1 MAEARVL
8 LGNLHIQVP
17 FVAGTRAPSVARRN
31 VTLVIIN
38 VQGEGV
44 EVSVSKVVPCS
55 GSCVLLLLWSSFDVS
70 TASPRLGNTAIYGS
84 C

>member
-31 VTLVIIN
+31 VTLAIIN

-44 EVSVSKVVPCS
+44 EVSVSKVVPDHVYFFYFGRMS
-55 GSCVLLLLWSSFDVS
+55 MYLL
-70 TASPRLGNTAIYGS
+70 PRHD
-84 C
+84 